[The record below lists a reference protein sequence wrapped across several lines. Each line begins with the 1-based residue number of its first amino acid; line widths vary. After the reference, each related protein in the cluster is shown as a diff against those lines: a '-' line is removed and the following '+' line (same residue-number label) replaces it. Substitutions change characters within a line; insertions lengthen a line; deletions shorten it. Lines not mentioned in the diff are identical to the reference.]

1 MVVILWVFLRLFDSL
16 KLGILFV
23 EVNIL
28 LVKSFE
34 LFVGVEWVVEGEK
47 KLYIYVDYRCVF
59 WLKYIWCNLVWV

>member
-47 KLYIYVDYRCVF
+47 KVVYLC
-59 WLKYIWCNLVWV
+59 WL